1 MVKITLRSART
12 NVGMSRDGVA
22 KEVGVS
28 LSTIKN
34 WENGITFPTQP
45 QIEKLCAL
53 YGVPYDGLN
62 FLPQKSTLS

>member
-12 NVGMSRDGVA
+12 NVGMSREGVA
-22 KEVGVS
+22 KAVGVS

-45 QIEKLCAL
+45 QIEKLCGI

-62 FLPQKSTLS
+62 FLPPKST